1 MAKVMPACSE
11 ANCEQQS
18 TDRCLYCG
26 HYLCYAH
33 TIRVTDPQE
42 GWISLCQECRER
54 DERESRERH
63 GIW

>member
-26 HYLCYAH
+26 HYLCYVH

-42 GWISLCQECRER
+42 GWISLCRECRNE
-54 DERESRERH
+54 D
-63 GIW
+63 WD